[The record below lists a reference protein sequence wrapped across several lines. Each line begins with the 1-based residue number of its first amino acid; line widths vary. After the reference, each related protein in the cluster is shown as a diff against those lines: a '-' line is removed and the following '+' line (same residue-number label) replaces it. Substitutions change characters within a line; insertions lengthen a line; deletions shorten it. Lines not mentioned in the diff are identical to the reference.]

1 MIKNKFNT
9 EFKNQNYEK
18 MLQNQKLSEY
28 NHLLNNEADMNQL
41 SKYRK
46 SLQKLCYDNIN
57 SYKQRK
63 YSSDQTIYN
72 YYLQNKSKDK
82 DISNV

>member
-1 MIKNKFNT
+1 MIKNKFNS

-41 SKYRK
+41 NKYRK
-46 SLQKLCYDNIN
+46 SL
-57 SYKQRK
+57 
-63 YSSDQTIYN
+63 
-72 YYLQNKSKDK
+72 
-82 DISNV
+82 

>member
-1 MIKNKFNT
+1 MIKNKFNS

-57 SYKQRK
+57 SYK
-63 YSSDQTIYN
+63 
-72 YYLQNKSKDK
+72 
-82 DISNV
+82 